1 MPIKVYKPTTPARRK
16 TSVVVNP
23 KLSKKRPAKSLIK
36 IRKQRAGRN
45 NQGRISVRHKG
56 GGAKRYIRQIDFKQ
70 NKFDVIAKV
79 EHLEY
84 DPNRSANIALLVY
97 TDGERRYII
106 APETLNVGDR
116 IVASQKKVAVRVGNR
131 MPLKNIPTGT
141 TVYNIEMIP
150 GKGGQLARSA
160 GNGATLMS
168 VFEKKAQLKMPSAE
182 IRLVPE
188 DCLASIGVASNAEK
202 RNVRIGKAGR
212 KRHMGI
218 RPTVRGKAMNPVDHP
233 HGGGEG
239 STPIGMK
246 TPKTYKGKKA
256 YGVRTRKKNKPSDK
270 MILKRRG
277 KKRR

>member
-1 MPIKVYKPTTPARRK
+1 MAIKVYKPTTPARRK

-70 NKFDVIAKV
+70 NKFDIIAKV

-131 MPLKNIPTGT
+131 MPLKSIPTGT

-160 GNGATLMS
+160 GNGATLMA
-168 VFEKKAQLKMPSAE
+168 VYDGKAQLKMPSAE

-256 YGVRTRKKNKPSDK
+256 YGVRTRKKNKPSSN

>member
-1 MPIKVYKPTTPARRK
+1 MAIKVYKPTTPARRK

-56 GGAKRYIRQIDFKQ
+56 GVAKRYIRQIDFKQ
-70 NKFDVIAKV
+70 NKFDIIAKV

-131 MPLKNIPTGT
+131 MPLKSIPTGT

-160 GNGATLMS
+160 GNGATLMA
-168 VFEKKAQLKMPSAE
+168 VYDGKAQLKMPSAE

-256 YGVRTRKKNKPSDK
+256 YGVRTRKKNKPSSN

>member
-1 MPIKVYKPTTPARRK
+1 MAIKVYKPTTPARRK

-131 MPLKNIPTGT
+131 MPLKSIPTGT

-160 GNGATLMS
+160 GNGATLMA
-168 VFEKKAQLKMPSAE
+168 VYDGKAQLKMPSAE

-256 YGVRTRKKNKPSDK
+256 YGVRTRKKNKPSSN